1 VTHQPLSLVYAGRRE
16 GDMVAAPRPSV
27 SPRNSASGSTSGRP
41 PVVASKNIQDVIAL
55 ERETRRER
63 TVLERMTDL
72 VTAAASSTGFIVFH
86 ILLFALWIG
95 LNALLPRGFDPY
107 PFNLLTLVVSLE
119 AIVLTGFVLMSQS
132 RMTHLADKRAHL
144 DLQVNLLAEQE
155 LTAILKVVCL
165 VAEKTGVDVNRSD
178 SRLGQ
183 LLDKTDI
190 TALADELTQELAAVD
205 ESAGTPSASQPA
217 SSGVDAASS
226 TATT

>member
-1 VTHQPLSLVYAGRRE
+1 
-16 GDMVAAPRPSV
+16 MVAAPRPSA
-27 SPRNSASGSTSGRP
+27 SSRTSASGSTSERP

-72 VTAAASSTGFIVFH
+72 VSAAASSTGFIVFH
-86 ILLFALWIG
+86 VLWFALWIG

-132 RMTHLADKRAHL
+132 RMTQLADTRAHL

-165 VAEKTGVDVNRSD
+165 VAEKTGVDVNRGD
-178 SRLGQ
+178 PHLEQ
-183 LLDKTDI
+183 LLDKTDVK
-190 TALADELTQELAAVD
+190 ALADELTQELATVD
-205 ESAGTPSASQPA
+205 EGAGTPSASRPA
-217 SSGVDAASS
+217 SSGFDSASS

>member
-1 VTHQPLSLVYAGRRE
+1 
-16 GDMVAAPRPSV
+16 MVAAPRPSA
-27 SPRNSASGSTSGRP
+27 SPRTSASGSTSERP
-41 PVVASKNIQDVIAL
+41 AVVASKNIQDVIAL

-132 RMTHLADKRAHL
+132 RMTQLADKRAHL

-165 VAEKTGVDVNRSD
+165 VAEKTGVDVNRCD
-178 SRLGQ
+178 PRLEQ
-183 LLDKTDI
+183 LLDKTDVK
-190 TALADELTQELAAVD
+190 ALADELTQELATVD
-205 ESAGTPSASQPA
+205 EGAGTPSASQPA
-217 SSGVDAASS
+217 SSGFGSASS

>member
-1 VTHQPLSLVYAGRRE
+1 
-16 GDMVAAPRPSV
+16 MVAAPRPSA
-27 SPRNSASGSTSGRP
+27 SPRTSASGSKSERP

-63 TVLERMTDL
+63 TVLERMTDF
-72 VTAAASSTGFIVFH
+72 VSATASSAGFIVFH
-86 ILLFALWIG
+86 ILWFALWIG
-95 LNALLPRGFDPY
+95 LNALLPRAFDPY

-132 RMTHLADKRAHL
+132 RMTLLADKRAHL

-155 LTAILKVVCL
+155 LTAILKVMCL

-178 SRLGQ
+178 PRLEQ
-183 LLDKTDI
+183 LLDKTDVK
-190 TALADELTQELAAVD
+190 ALADELTQELATVD
-205 ESAGTPSASQPA
+205 EGAGTLSASQPA
-217 SSGVDAASS
+217 SSGFDSASS